1 MCQECQEIEVGYS
14 ESSFG
19 VSEGWDKTVEYKSA
33 GVLENN
39 KLTES
44 VSGKVCKRCGE
55 WKLFLSFSPDK
66 REKDGYRTWCK
77 VCKNAYEKFRKSPD
91 FVPARSLIS
100 ISEVLKYCTK
110 CFGTKSI
117 SYFYVDNR
125 SKDGLDYMCKDCRS
139 SYEKWR
145 KSPSFV
151 YVFPERPDVPEG
163 MKYCS
168 SCEEIKSFVF
178 FQKSKQTKD
187 GYVTFCKECT
197 KTRYKGWEAERE
209 KKFSTEKAV
218 VETKV
223 CSICLKEKSLGFFHK
238 SFGGKYGVESMC
250 KACRLKKERF
260 RRDTKNYLSDPNS
273 SKICSRCGILKRAS
287 EFHNNKNNKDGLHS
301 NCKECSRAA
310 YIERLR
316 INPEARIRARLR
328 SRLHDFIKRGAN
340 ISADAAIDFL
350 GCTVPE
356 FLAYLEQQF
365 YTDSRSGREMT
376 WENYG
381 RPGGVIGWEL
391 EHIFPLSRKRLEDPE
406 QLKSVCH
413 YTNICPLW
421 AWENRKKSNKLP
433 SELEAEGQ
441 EV

>member
-14 ESSFG
+14 EG
-19 VSEGWDKTVEYKSA
+19 SEAWDKTLEYGSKETLLDS
-33 GVLENN
+33 GIKE
-39 KLTES
+39 E
-44 VSGKVCKRCGE
+44 VSGKVCTKCGE
-55 WKLFLSFSPDK
+55 WKVLGEFGVDK
-66 REKDGYRTWCK
+66 REKDGHKTWCR
-77 VCKNAYEKFRKSPD
+77 VCKNAYEAYRKSPE
-91 FVPARSLIS
+91 FVSSKAVVPVSS
-100 ISEVLKYCTK
+100 VLKFCPK
-110 CFGTKSI
+110 CEKIKPDSD
-117 SYFYVDNR
+117 FYIDRR
-125 SKDGLDYMCKDCRS
+125 SKEGHDYMCKDCRRA
-139 SYEKWR
+139 YEKWR
-145 KSPSFV
+145 KSSSFV

-168 SCEEIKSFVF
+168 ACKEIKSLVF

-187 GYVTFCKECT
+187 GYVTFCKDCT
-197 KTRYKGWEAERE
+197 KTRYKSWGEERE
-209 KKFSTEKAV
+209 KKFSTEKAL

-250 KACRLKKERF
+250 KACRLKKERL
-260 RRDTKNYLSDPNS
+260 RRDEKNYISDPNS
-273 SKICSRCGILKRAS
+273 SKICSKCGVLKQAKD
-287 EFHNNKNNKDGLHS
+287 FHNNKNNKDGLCS
-301 NCKECSRAA
+301 NCKDCSRVA
-310 YIERLR
+310 YTERLR
-316 INPEARIRARLR
+316 VNPEARIRARLR

-391 EHIFPLSRKRLEDPE
+391 EHIFPLSRKKLEDPE

-433 SELEAEGQ
+433 SELLEERQG
-441 EV
+441 V